1 MSLHFIINRNIYKYV
16 GIRIIM
22 VEIKEVKKG
31 KKKYYYLV
39 HSYREGKKVLKKQ
52 SYLGDS
58 IPKDI
63 EERERLFMREFYR
76 QRFLEDIDKIRSNF
90 NSEYKAMPQSAKE
103 KSKENFAI
111 KFTYNTQ
118 RIEGSTLT
126 LKETASLLEDG
137 ITPSAKPLRDVKE
150 AEAHK
155 KVFYDMLNEKDLTID
170 IVLKWHRELFEG
182 TKKDIA
188 GKIREHEVGIARS
201 KFKPPKHQ
209 ILKLLLKEF
218 FDWYN
223 ENKKKIHPMELS
235 SLVHLKF
242 VTIHP
247 FSDGNGRISRLM
259 MNFVLKKFDFPLLD
273 IPYNKRN
280 SYYNALEKSQ
290 VNKEENTFVQWL
302 FRKYLEEY
310 KEKLD

>member
-1 MSLHFIINRNIYKYV
+1 MGDSVPKDL
-16 GIRIIM
+16 
-22 VEIKEVKKG
+22 EVKK
-31 KKKYYYLV
+31 K
-39 HSYREGKKVLKKQ
+39 E
-52 SYLGDS
+52 
-58 IPKDI
+58 
-63 EERERLFMREFYR
+63 FMQEFYTEK
-76 QRFLEDIDKIRSNF
+76 FLKDIDKIKRNF
-90 NSEYKAMPQSAKE
+90 NAEYKSMPKSAKE

-126 LKETASLLEDG
+126 LKETANLLENG
-137 ITPSAKPLRDVKE
+137 ITPSSRPLRDVKE
-150 AEAHK
+150 AEAHE
-155 KVFYDMLNEKDLTID
+155 KVFYEMLAYDKDLTLD
-170 IVLKWHRELFEG
+170 IVLKWHKELFEG

-188 GKIREHEVGIARS
+188 GKIRDHEVGIARS

-223 ENKKKIHPMELS
+223 ENRKKIHPVELA

-310 KEKLD
+310 KGNLKK